1 MLEILKTEYTLKN
14 PKLQKLIGYDS
25 TNYLVENQSMKFI
38 LKIYSNNKKEVEL
51 AEAENALLLHLQKAK
66 NNRFPAPVKNRN
78 KQYITPFFENNEK
91 KYARL
96 LTYLEG
102 AFLGETDHSAT
113 LFKTFGKFIAELD
126 LQLQS
131 FSNPVIEARQFK
143 WDLQHFLLNEK
154 YLQYITNS
162 ADRKTIE
169 LVFDRY
175 KTNVLPVLPNLRK
188 QIIHNDA
195 NEWNTLT
202 TKNKV
207 TGLIDFGDICY
218 TQLVNEPAI
227 ALAYA
232 LLGKANPVKW
242 ATPILSEYNKTIA
255 LYQSEVYILYHL
267 IAARLC
273 TTVLNSAFERVNRP
287 ENRYIQISEKLAW
300 PLLKMWTKTDP
311 EFVGD
316 RFWNTLK
323 PE

>member
-1 MLEILKTEYTLKN
+1 MLEIVKTEFTLEN
-14 PKLQKLIGYDS
+14 LKLKKLVGYDS
-25 TNYLVENQSMKFI
+25 TNYLVENRSEKFI
-38 LKIYSNNKKEVEL
+38 LKIYTNNRKEVEL

-66 NNRFPAPVKNRN
+66 NNRFPVPVKNRN
-78 KQYITPFFENNEK
+78 KQYLTPFFENNEK

-113 LFKTFGKFIAELD
+113 LFKTLGKFIAELD

-154 YLQYITNS
+154 YLQYIPDS
-162 ADRKTIE
+162 ANRKTIE

-175 KTNVLPVLPNLRK
+175 KTTVLPVLPSLRK

-202 TKNKV
+202 AKNKI
-207 TGLIDFGDICY
+207 TGLIDFGDICH
-218 TQLVNEPAI
+218 TQLVNELAI

-232 LLGKANPVKW
+232 LLGKTSPVNW
-242 ATPILSEYNKTIA
+242 AIPILSEYNKIIA
-255 LYQSEVYILYHL
+255 LHKNEVYILYHL

-287 ENRYIQISEKLAW
+287 KNRYIQISEKLAW
-300 PLLKMWTKTDP
+300 SLLKIWTNTDP

-316 RFWNTLK
+316 RFWNELNTA
-323 PE
+323 